1 MRDKEKG
8 RIRINGEIP
17 KPDCQ
22 EDGEVIVK
30 DRGEKNKTVEE

>member
-1 MRDKEKG
+1 MRGKGKG

-22 EDGEVIVK
+22 EDGKVIV
-30 DRGEKNKTVEE
+30 RR